1 MNPNKTASTSSI
13 SSLAYTYLILRTLG
27 LGDYNSLVSV
37 AAQFHEF
44 LRETGVGALPMLP
57 LPKPSD
63 DNGDAMALDLITP
76 AVTNVLEEELGTKL
90 NAEVDAR
97 YARQRRV
104 MEHAAIVVNR
114 NATKMSL

>member
-1 MNPNKTASTSSI
+1 M
-13 SSLAYTYLILRTLG
+13 
-27 LGDYNSLVSV
+27 

-44 LRETGVGALPMLP
+44 LRETGVGALPMLS
-57 LPKPSD
+57 LPKPTTD
-63 DNGDAMALDLITP
+63 DSDAMALDLITP
-76 AVTNVLEEELGTKL
+76 AMVNVPEEELRTRL

-114 NATKMSL
+114 NATKMTL